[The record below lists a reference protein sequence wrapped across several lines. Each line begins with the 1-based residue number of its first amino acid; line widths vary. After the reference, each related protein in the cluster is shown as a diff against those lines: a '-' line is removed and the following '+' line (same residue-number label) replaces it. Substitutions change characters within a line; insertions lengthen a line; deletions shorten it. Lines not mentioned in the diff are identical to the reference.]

1 MSCLVLMDGLLQG
14 GHGVAQS
21 CTSSAAAHS
30 LQGPSAIQAAPAPH
44 EEVISQSPSSESH
57 AVVVVASLL
66 CCTASMI

>member
-44 EEVISQSPSSESH
+44 EEVLHPDAGIARQLDLSEPKQ
-57 AVVVVASLL
+57 
-66 CCTASMI
+66 